1 MMKPYQKPK
10 LAFWAGVRN
19 FAPITLGAIPF
30 GLVYGVAAA
39 EIGITPIEGIG
50 MSIIMLA
57 GAAQLVT
64 IELLKTDAAAWV
76 IILSALIVNLRF
88 IIYSASLAPHF
99 KSFSM
104 RWKLLD
110 GYLLTDQ
117 PYALSIS
124 YFNEHPDAPHK
135 HWYHFGHGL
144 SLWLIWV
151 ASSAVG
157 LLVGSFIPQSWSLG
171 FVIPLMFLALVVPA
185 IRGRSYLIA
194 ALVSGTIAVVAHP
207 LPNNLGLPIAIICGI
222 VTGVILEKFE

>member
-1 MMKPYQKPK
+1 MMKPYPTPR

-30 GLVYGVAAA
+30 GLVYGVSAS

-64 IELLKTDAAAWV
+64 IELLKSDAAAWV
-76 IILSALIVNLRF
+76 IVLSALVVNLRF
-88 IIYSASLAPHF
+88 MIYSASLAPYF

-104 RWKLLD
+104 PWKLLD

-144 SLWLIWV
+144 SLWVIWI

-157 LLVGSFIPQSWSLG
+157 LFVGSVIPQSWSLG
-171 FVIPLMFLALVVPA
+171 FVIPLMFLALVIPA

-194 ALVSGTIAVVAHP
+194 ALVSGAVAVTAHS
-207 LPNNLGLPIAIICGI
+207 LPNNMGLLIAIICGI
-222 VTGVILEKFE
+222 VTGISLEKFE